1 VRKIKFI
8 DILIEK
14 REKEK
19 KYFKNYLF
27 WVKKIKKVAKE
38 FFGEVKVFIFGSIL
52 QKNEIARDIDLL
64 IVSQKFEDDKEKTG
78 AEIKLQRQLDFSY
91 PFEFYFVSPKEY
103 SQCYRYFVRNKIEI

>member
-14 REKEK
+14 RKREK

-27 WVKKIKKVAKE
+27 WAKKIKRVAKE
-38 FFGEVKVFIFGSIL
+38 LFGEVKVFIFGSIL

-64 IVSQKFEDDKEKTG
+64 IVSQKFENDKEKIG
-78 AEIKLQRQLDFSY
+78 AKIKLQRKLGFSY
-91 PFEFYFVSPKEY
+91 PFEFHFVSPKEY
-103 SQCYRYFVRNKIEI
+103 SQWYRYFVKEKIEI